1 MLVFAELEK
10 REEIRKQKMGERER
24 ESTMSR
30 YRLDIKRRGLI
41 RMMLQIS
48 KNNIWREKYEQVE
61 NSEE

>member
-1 MLVFAELEK
+1 
-10 REEIRKQKMGERER
+10 MGERER

-30 YRLDIKRRGLI
+30 YRLVIKRRGLI